1 MRFRTC
7 FMALLLV
14 GCSGVYAQGQDSK
27 KLRSFVEFG
36 ATVHTGDNTPLW
48 QVSNLQGLGSLDHST
63 YVRGGVFYKDRWGK
77 WEVEGGLDLV
87 AAHGFASG
95 IQQAYADFR
104 YKWFG
109 VFAGSK
115 ERTAPLVN
123 PVLSSGEL
131 AWSGNARPI
140 PQVMI
145 GIPEYLY
152 LLPRLAIKGEISYGW
167 FTDSNWLE
175 DHAGL
180 DAGYWYTKNMKFHH
194 KEGFIR
200 IGVPDG
206 KWQLDLGMT
215 LNTQFGGQ
223 QVTKNGELDLGNKLK
238 DYFRVFVP
246 GAGDEDGPGQES
258 LFYQGNFNGT
268 EQIRGTYRGR
278 DFSIALYLDN
288 YFEDFSGMGKQN
300 GWDGLWGIEM
310 EFKKFRP
317 INNIVLEF
325 LQTTNQSGPLH
336 GLHEPDEGPVHKTG
350 GRDNYYNN
358 GLYHAWAHWGMANG
372 NPLLRAPVYNTDG
385 DMSFKYNR
393 VKAVHVGWSGG
404 FSREW
409 DYVAKLTYNRTWGS
423 LEKPTLDILEN
434 FSAYLS
440 LRYVPAKLK
449 TWRFQASLGLD
460 TGEIYGDNFGFQMK
474 IHKTF

>member
-1 MRFRTC
+1 
-7 FMALLLV
+7 MALLLV

-87 AAHGFASG
+87 AAHGFVSG

-180 DAGYWYTKNMKFHH
+180 DAGA
-194 KEGFIR
+194 EV
-200 IGVPDG
+200 IGYGNVG
-206 KWQLDLGMT
+206 QV
-215 LNTQFGGQ
+215 GG
-223 QVTKNGELDLGNKLK
+223 
-238 DYFRVFVP
+238 
-246 GAGDEDGPGQES
+246 
-258 LFYQGNFNGT
+258 
-268 EQIRGTYRGR
+268 
-278 DFSIALYLDN
+278 
-288 YFEDFSGMGKQN
+288 
-300 GWDGLWGIEM
+300 GI
-310 EFKKFRP
+310 P
-317 INNIVLEF
+317 
-325 LQTTNQSGPLH
+325 
-336 GLHEPDEGPVHKTG
+336 
-350 GRDNYYNN
+350 
-358 GLYHAWAHWGMANG
+358 
-372 NPLLRAPVYNTDG
+372 
-385 DMSFKYNR
+385 
-393 VKAVHVGWSGG
+393 
-404 FSREW
+404 
-409 DYVAKLTYNRTWGS
+409 
-423 LEKPTLDILEN
+423 
-434 FSAYLS
+434 
-440 LRYVPAKLK
+440 
-449 TWRFQASLGLD
+449 
-460 TGEIYGDNFGFQMK
+460 
-474 IHKTF
+474 